1 VVATSLADGSAR
13 GSATVTVGPAR
24 VLSVAVA
31 PGQTSVAS
39 GGSLAFAA
47 SLTTTCGTFAAQ

>member
-1 VVATSLADGSAR
+1 
-13 GSATVTVGPAR
+13 

-47 SLTTTCGTFAAQ
+47 SVTTTCGTFAAQ